1 MGLFSNRSQKTP
13 KCGKNTSD
21 KLSCTFW
28 TCFLFSTHFDA
39 ICDLLLTRQMVTLVN
54 NKTIKWLVMVMSVL
68 QNLPSNLLQYHTILH
83 IVWTKRK
90 KYSYHGD
97 INTCWWKD
105 ELEFSVTYSSKPSV
119 IKIFT
124 CVLSGC
130 IQFKTTVVPVT
141 HPSIVIRHRRK
152 VVFKLFLPF
161 WSWFHLENF
170 HKFIWKMYTYTCFNK
185 PDTNMGKKHPQPLFV
200 QDNKTTLQFNIWQK
214 SFMTLQNLV

>member
-1 MGLFSNRSQKTP
+1 
-13 KCGKNTSD
+13 
-21 KLSCTFW
+21 
-28 TCFLFSTHFDA
+28 
-39 ICDLLLTRQMVTLVN
+39 MVTLVN

-97 INTCWWKD
+97 SNTCWWKD

-130 IQFKTTVVPVT
+130 
-141 HPSIVIRHRRK
+141 
-152 VVFKLFLPF
+152 
-161 WSWFHLENF
+161 
-170 HKFIWKMYTYTCFNK
+170 YT
-185 PDTNMGKKHPQPLFV
+185 
-200 QDNKTTLQFNIWQK
+200 I
-214 SFMTLQNLV
+214 